1 VRLLDLARVTKMIW
15 TKSNYDAGRRFSS
28 AFALTPLVLL
38 ASLSLVSLA
47 SGFSDPWGD
56 NLRPKLHTDY
66 LSQFSG
72 KAAILMT

>member
-1 VRLLDLARVTKMIW
+1 MIW
-15 TKSNYDAGRRFSS
+15 TKSNYDTSRRVSS
-28 AFALTPLVLL
+28 AFGPALPVLV
-38 ASLSLVSLA
+38 ASLALVSLA

-72 KAAILMT
+72 KAEIFF